1 MQAMSGKKRAGLI
14 FLLFVAVGAGIFF
27 LWRSGV
33 GRHDS
38 LIVVSPVYGPAV
50 DAVYATAVVEPRRWS
65 EVAPL
70 RTGRIIEV
78 LYNEGVRIPTGAPL
92 ARMDDGDLRAQLAE
106 ANSDVAFRQGERERA
121 EKLLTE
127 KNISQQRYDEIRTA
141 LEQALARQKMLD
153 EQVRQMT
160 IFAPINGM
168 ILWRDVEPGEVKQ
181 SGQTIF
187 WIGEPKP
194 LRLEAEVDEQD
205 IPRIRRGQKVLIT
218 ADAFQ
223 GQVLQGTVDSI
234 TPKGDP
240 VNKSYRVFMSL
251 PENTPLMIGMTVE
264 TNTVVRFKSDAVLI
278 PTSALR
284 DKTVWSAHKRP
295 DGAYEARKITVVPG
309 VSGEKTTEI
318 LEGVGIDDLVI
329 VDPYSG
335 LSDGKTIR
343 IEKTNWPLTE
353 KGGID
358 AMVEQMQHAGIDLT
372 PGVPPPPLP
381 GAGSTGGCN
390 QSYSTPQPNGSGDD
404 KYTKLRKEW
413 QSRGTC
419 FPNIAPAPSAQ
430 KKEASP

>member
-1 MQAMSGKKRAGLI
+1 MSGKKSAGLI
-14 FLLFVAVGAGIFF
+14 APLLITVGAGLFL
-27 LWRSGV
+27 LWRTGI
-33 GRHDS
+33 GQHGA

-70 RTGRIIEV
+70 RTGRIVEV
-78 LYNEGVRIPTGAPL
+78 LYNEGVRVPTGVPL

-106 ANSDVAFRQGERERA
+106 ANSDVEFRNGERDRA
-121 EKLLTE
+121 EKLLAE

-141 LEQALARQKMLD
+141 LEQAMARQKMLD
-153 EQVRQMT
+153 EQIRQMT
-160 IFAPINGM
+160 VFAPINGM

-218 ADAFQ
+218 ADAFS

-264 TNTVVRFKSDAVLI
+264 TNTVIRFKPDAVLV
-278 PTSALR
+278 PSSALR
-284 DKTVWSAHKRP
+284 DKTIWSAHKRQ
-295 DGAYEARKITVVPG
+295 DGAYEARKITAVPG
-309 VSGEKTTEI
+309 VTGEKTTEV
-318 LEGVGIDDLVI
+318 LEGVSIDDLVI
-329 VDPYSG
+329 SDPPSG
-335 LSDGKTIR
+335 LSDGKLVR
-343 IEKTNWPLTE
+343 IEKMDWPPAE
-353 KGGID
+353 KGGLD
-358 AMVEQMQHAGIDLT
+358 AMVEQMQHAGVDLT
-372 PGVPPPPLP
+372 PSVPPPPLP
-381 GAGSTGGCN
+381 GAGTTGGCN
-390 QSYSTPQPNGSGDD
+390 QSYSTPQSNGAEDD

-419 FPNIAPAPSAQ
+419 FPNIAPTPETPQ
-430 KKEASP
+430 KGTSP